1 MAHRKQGEPGKEGPK
16 DPTADPGYGRIRDF
30 LVYSLSIPERALRSV
45 SSVAGGTL
53 RESAA
58 LLVPEAFRSSKTYSI
73 FVTQM
78 LDFLAEEVG
87 GVERS
92 GPAETPQVENFVA
105 RKAVGN
111 FVELAGLATLHLS
124 PMTVLAILSDVAY
137 GSQAYL
143 KELAGELK
151 QRGVIDE
158 DSTIEK
164 ADDFLE
170 AVSAAS
176 GTAASALDTP
186 PLSVAGLKQTIEEA
200 RQAVAK
206 IDPRQILPE
215 SEIRQLW
222 DDMHE
227 IASANGV
234 DPLAISSA
242 MTLYSLGK
250 IGVIGQGALSTVS
263 AAGTLFQRNILQHYA
278 SALGDIRA
286 KGIYG
291 SLAASSKPYVD
302 AVWRNFAGDRPTL
315 TEDVVTGRL
324 LARVWR
330 GLTSWGSRGSR
341 GEK

>member
-1 MAHRKQGEPGKEGPK
+1 MTCHESEGASEQGAEKPAG
-16 DPTADPGYGRIRDF
+16 DPGYARIRDF

-78 LDFLAEEVG
+78 LDFLAEDVG
-87 GVERS
+87 GVERA
-92 GPAETPQVENFVA
+92 GPAETPKVENFVA

-124 PMTVLAILSDVAY
+124 PMTVLAIVSDVAY

-143 KELAGELK
+143 RELAAELK
-151 QRGVIDE
+151 QRGVIDK

-164 ADDFLE
+164 ADDFLA

-176 GTAASALDTP
+176 GTTASAFDTP
-186 PLSVAGLKQTIEEA
+186 PLSVEGLKQTIDEA
-200 RQAVAK
+200 REAVAK
-206 IDPRQILPE
+206 IDPRQLLPE

-222 DDMHE
+222 NDMHE

-242 MTLYSLGK
+242 MTLYSLDKLGM
-250 IGVIGQGALSTVS
+250 VGQGALSTVS

-291 SLAASSKPYVD
+291 SLAASSKPYVA

-324 LARVWR
+324 LGRAWR
-330 GLTSWGSRGSR
+330 RLKSWGG
-341 GEK
+341 KK